1 MANQFLALSLFV
13 MLLSFFI
20 ILNGLASFEDVKA
33 KPVLNS
39 VATAFSTRD
48 TVIEDTVPPAIIE
61 STANSTREGDTLAQL
76 QALFEANIAGIDV
89 ERNRLGTVMH
99 VSMPLKKF
107 ENGIILPNP
116 QAGRKREEA
125 GGFLLP
131 TLISLMHSRESAP
144 YDMDLILN
152 LGTDPA
158 QAGIDQPEALRDSL
172 QTVSRIAQT
181 LEDAGFP
188 EELLT
193 AGLGKGRAGYVD
205 LYFRRHEALA
215 PSPPSPRPGEEPQ

>member
-39 VATAFSTRD
+39 VATTFSARD
-48 TVIEDTVPPAIIE
+48 TVIEDATPPAIIE

-76 QALFEANIAGIDV
+76 QAFFEANIAGIDV

-107 ENGIILPNP
+107 QNGIILPNP
-116 QAGRKREEA
+116 QAERRREEA
-125 GGFLLP
+125 GGFMLP
-131 TLISLMHSRESAP
+131 TLISLMHARESAP
-144 YDMDLILN
+144 YDMDIILN
-152 LGTDPA
+152 LETDPA
-158 QAGIDQPEALRDSL
+158 QAAANKPEALKDSL
-172 QTVSRIAQT
+172 QTISRIAQT
-181 LEDAGFP
+181 LEDEGFP
-188 EELLT
+188 EDLLT

-215 PSPPSPRPGEEPQ
+215 PSPPSPLTEEVRP

>member
-48 TVIEDTVPPAIIE
+48 TVIEDTVPPALIE
-61 STANSTREGDTLAQL
+61 STANSTREGDTLTQL
-76 QALFEANIAGIDV
+76 QAVFEANIAGIDV

-116 QAGRKREEA
+116 QSGRTREEA

-131 TLISLMHSRESAP
+131 TLISIMHSRENVP
-144 YDMDLILN
+144 YDMDIVLN
-152 LGTDPA
+152 LETDPA
-158 QAGIDQPEALRDSL
+158 QAAIDHPEALKDSL
-172 QTVSRIAQT
+172 QTISRIAQT
-181 LEDAGFP
+181 IEDEGFP

-205 LYFRRHEALA
+205 LYFRRHEAFA
-215 PSPPSPRPGEEPQ
+215 PAPIAEEARQ